1 MKLEKIYKNIFEV
14 EVGDKLF
21 ADLDAAKTASMD
33 KGFNRDFKKWVEKV
47 YGPDY
52 EINTPEEEKMF
63 WALGAYFG
71 DAGKGKE
78 LGAYV
83 DDLKALKAKF
93 PRMLNPEG
101 TTLPNDGYAYRGAKM
116 PIEQYEKLIRKSIP
130 NWGTFTQT
138 AQIDNPG
145 ITYKSRGQYGFTS
158 FTTEFPQAVKFANSW
173 KEKGDYV
180 NVVYGVKLDNPN
192 LVINPSFANA
202 MSEYYE
208 DETLYVG
215 NSITPDVIHIV
226 DPRFVA
232 NVLYD
237 IKAYEE
243 ENDLPEFSVRVA
255 DFYPKWAK
263 THTPRLDDFNLDGTP
278 KKKEDK
284 KVRLDK
290 KPPEEQAKIDKLKA
304 LQAKKYAKNEN
315 ISLYKVYTEILNEG
329 VWSKS
334 ALARMRATPMEGRY
348 FITDEEGNMLEKG
361 LKTDASVRAYFTNG
375 AKMGGYLEGKIPKVV
390 NVHDNKKGGK
400 VVNQYFWGGKKGIII
415 DKFPSGQYGVID
427 PQYVKYQDS
436 IEEVYTEILR
446 EIGELDPSKALPYK
460 LTYDDTRSVLRFVR
474 GKQEYTFR
482 FTQDQDGYP
491 NKKIMMVKLVYEGNG
506 IVRIDFNPIGAGEIP
521 ILGDSYKSAYTIM
534 NTVGTIVKQSLKDT
548 LEKGITKTL
557 VTAAKNEYDK
567 KNPEQR
573 QQMYTLFIK
582 KAFPGAVVSKS
593 GMLTTLPD
601 DYAEYL

>member
-1 MKLEKIYKNIFEV
+1 MKLEQIYKNI
-14 EVGDKLF
+14 F
-21 ADLDAAKTASMD
+21 ADLDAAKKALMD
-33 KGFNRDFKKWVEKV
+33 KGF
-47 YGPDY
+47 
-52 EINTPEEEKMF
+52 
-63 WALGAYFG
+63 
-71 DAGKGKE
+71 
-78 LGAYV
+78 
-83 DDLKALKAKF
+83 
-93 PRMLNPEG
+93 
-101 TTLPNDGYAYRGAKM
+101 
-116 PIEQYEKLIRKSIP
+116 
-130 NWGTFTQT
+130 
-138 AQIDNPG
+138 
-145 ITYKSRGQYGFTS
+145 
-158 FTTEFPQAVKFANSW
+158 
-173 KEKGDYV
+173 
-180 NVVYGVKLDNPN
+180 
-192 LVINPSFANA
+192 
-202 MSEYYE
+202 
-208 DETLYVG
+208 
-215 NSITPDVIHIV
+215 
-226 DPRFVA
+226 
-232 NVLYD
+232 
-237 IKAYEE
+237 
-243 ENDLPEFSVRVA
+243 
-255 DFYPKWAK
+255 
-263 THTPRLDDFNLDGTP
+263 
-278 KKKEDK
+278 
-284 KVRLDK
+284 
-290 KPPEEQAKIDKLKA
+290 
-304 LQAKKYAKNEN
+304 AKKYATNEN
-315 ISLYKVYTEILNEG
+315 ISLYGVYTEILNEG

-334 ALARMRATPMEGRY
+334 ALAKMRATPMEGRY
-348 FITDEEGNMLEKG
+348 FITDEEGNILEKG
-361 LKTDASVRAYFTNG
+361 LKTDASVRAFFTDG
-375 AKMGGYLEGKIPKVV
+375 AKMGGYLGGKIPQIV
-390 NVHDNKKGGK
+390 NVHDNKKGGD

-436 IEEVYTEILR
+436 IEEVYTEILM